1 MNHTSTLPLAEG
13 LVSTPDPL
21 QVMWEDRWMLLAAHG
36 KADWLKRHGKHLLD
50 APRNA
55 AHPLL
60 RALRRMREDWTNLPF
75 QRMSTTLCHVLRPV
89 RHLG

>member
-21 QVMWEDRWMLLAAHG
+21 QAMWEDRWMLLAAHG
-36 KADWLKRHGKHLLD
+36 KADWLKRHGKQLLD
-50 APRNA
+50 RPSHS

-60 RALRRMREDWTNLPF
+60 RALRRMRDEWTDLPF
-75 QRMSTTLCHVLRPV
+75 QRMNGTLSHAIRSAPRPF
-89 RHLG
+89 